1 MFPSWVCGRG
11 VLRWFGSRRQYA
23 LLSVTE
29 RFGKRLF
36 SRPLSGSQAATVPS
50 VAGWD
55 DMPGSPVW
63 WFRLFWFCGGHGPG
77 ETPGPIPNPVAK
89 AWRGDGTAFERVW
102 ESSAPPHSLLL
113 GSFPSGGRPL
123 SCFSLV
129 GRLPAPRGPVF
140 RSACRR
146 PGPFPASLGAGPD
159 GPFRVLEM
167 YRANCSGKAAPPA
180 FSALSM
186 IDMAANRRLRG

>member
-102 ESSAPPHSLLL
+102 ESSAPPHHAFV
-113 GSFPSGGRPL
+113 GVVPVRERPL
-123 SCFSLV
+123 SCFSAASRAFPCV
-129 GRLPAPRGPVF
+129 PVPVHGR
-140 RSACRR
+140 
-146 PGPFPASLGAGPD
+146 
-159 GPFRVLEM
+159 PFRESRFCLASFLSVRL
-167 YRANCSGKAAPPA
+167 APGTSGPGI
-180 FSALSM
+180 L
-186 IDMAANRRLRG
+186 DEQYGLGGWD

>member
-102 ESSAPPHSLLL
+102 ESSAPPHH
-113 GSFPSGGRPL
+113 F
-123 SCFSLV
+123 FV
-129 GRLPAPRGPVF
+129 GVVPVRGTTPF
-140 RSACRR
+140 L
-146 PGPFPASLGAGPD
+146 FPA
-159 GPFRVLEM
+159 
-167 YRANCSGKAAPPA
+167 A
-180 FSALSM
+180 FGIIRPRFFVA
-186 IDMAANRRLRG
+186 

>member
-11 VLRWFGSRRQYA
+11 VPRWFGSRRQYA
-23 LLSVTE
+23 LCCWSRNVSVSACC
-29 RFGKRLF
+29 

-102 ESSAPPHSLLL
+102 ESSAPPHCTSVG
-113 GSFPSGGRPL
+113 GSRGAWLRESL
-123 SCFSLV
+123 SCF
-129 GRLPAPRGPVF
+129 P
-140 RSACRR
+140 
-146 PGPFPASLGAGPD
+146 PASRAFPCVPVPVHGR
-159 GPFRVLEM
+159 PFRESRFCLASFLSVRL
-167 YRANCSGKAAPPA
+167 APGTSGPGILDEQYGP
-180 FSALSM
+180 SGW
-186 IDMAANRRLRG
+186 D

>member
-11 VLRWFGSRRQYA
+11 VPRWFGSRRQYA
-23 LLSVTE
+23 LCCWSRNVSVSACC
-29 RFGKRLF
+29 

-55 DMPGSPVW
+55 DMPGPPVW

-102 ESSAPPHSLLL
+102 ESSAPPHHA
-113 GSFPSGGRPL
+113 F
-123 SCFSLV
+123 V
-129 GRLPAPRGPVF
+129 GVVPVRGTT
-140 RSACRR
+140 
-146 PGPFPASLGAGPD
+146 PFPYPEGFPVWGLPGACGVPSQGSASVGSVVSLCVSIL
-159 GPFRVLEM
+159 PFT
-167 YRANCSGKAAPPA
+167 S
-180 FSALSM
+180 
-186 IDMAANRRLRG
+186 

>member
-11 VLRWFGSRRQYA
+11 VPRWFGSRRQYA
-23 LLSVTE
+23 LCCWSRNVSVSACC
-29 RFGKRLF
+29 

-102 ESSAPPHSLLL
+102 ESSAPPHCTSVGVPVEL
-113 GSFPSGGRPL
+113 GSGNPFLFVSRLFCPFASRLGHPDLGFWMSSMALVDGTDAPFALRRRGVSVSSTSCTSGI
-123 SCFSLV
+123 
-129 GRLPAPRGPVF
+129 
-140 RSACRR
+140 AC
-146 PGPFPASLGAGPD
+146 
-159 GPFRVLEM
+159 
-167 YRANCSGKAAPPA
+167 CH
-180 FSALSM
+180 
-186 IDMAANRRLRG
+186 